1 MVSAVF
7 IIVIID
13 IHLKSL
19 EVCRAADNFYDPFFC
34 LIFINFLKMFFFYKE
49 IIFRAYVF
57 SLTIVRNDFFS
68 LPFCKLLK
76 AYYKWYFLSH
86 FFFSF
91 CCHERAG
98 VSFDAGHRTQRSVVW
113 HLKSGSLHT
122 KIFFFKGEN
131 LFIFLIKGK
140 VYSTIILLTYLCNA
154 YNSCE
159 HFFP

>member
-7 IIVIID
+7 IIVIND

-34 LIFINFLKMFFFYKE
+34 LIFINFLEMFFFCKE

-86 FFFSF
+86 FFFHF
-91 CCHERAG
+91 AVMRERG
-98 VSFDAGHRTQRSVVW
+98 FRLTPGTGRNVLLFD
-113 HLKSGSLHT
+113 
-122 KIFFFKGEN
+122 I
-131 LFIFLIKGK
+131 
-140 VYSTIILLTYLCNA
+140 
-154 YNSCE
+154 
-159 HFFP
+159 